1 MQWCFIHGEHM
12 VRCDTCWDFFAVEME
27 EVHGINIAEANR
39 EGREAV
45 MPDGRP
51 IRSIERIVQDASS
64 IADCEVL

>member
-1 MQWCFIHGEHM
+1 M
-12 VRCDTCWDFFAVEME
+12 VLCDTCTDFFAVNGP
-27 EVHGINIAEANR
+27 EVAGGDYR

-51 IRSIERIVQDASS
+51 IRSIERIVQDAQF